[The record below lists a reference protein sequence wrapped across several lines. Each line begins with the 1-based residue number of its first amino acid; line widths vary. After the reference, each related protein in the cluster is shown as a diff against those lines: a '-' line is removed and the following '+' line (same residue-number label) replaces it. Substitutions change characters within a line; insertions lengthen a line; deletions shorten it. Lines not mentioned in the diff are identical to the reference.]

1 MNAKEEFL
9 ELVGT
14 RKVKCAEINYVDIYF
29 ESYVRRFTDKIER
42 HNTQHSLKV
51 GYSPQEL
58 SEFIDSLDFEYDCG
72 YGTQELFGT
81 VWFEKREWAERE
93 EYDGSENWIIKS
105 YPEIPE
111 NLKIK

>member
-1 MNAKEEFL
+1 MINAKEEFL
-9 ELVGT
+9 ELIGT
-14 RKVKCAEINYVDIYF
+14 RKVKCADINY
-29 ESYVRRFTDKIER
+29 ESYGWRLDIVEQLS
-42 HNTQHSLKV
+42 TQHSLKV

-58 SEFIDSLDFEYDCG
+58 SEFIDSLDFEYDSG

-81 VWFEKREWAERE
+81 IWFEMREWAERE
-93 EYDGSENWIIKS
+93 EYDGSENWSIKS

>member
-1 MNAKEEFL
+1 MNAKIEFL

-14 RKVKCAEINYVDIYF
+14 RKVKCADITYDSGYGWRSD
-29 ESYVRRFTDKIER
+29 EKK
-42 HNTQHSLKV
+42 HSEHTLKV

-58 SEFIDSLDFEYDCG
+58 LKFIDSLDFEYEEG
-72 YGTQELFGT
+72 YGSQELFGT
-81 VWFEKREWAERE
+81 VWFEKREWAERY
-93 EYDGSENWIIKS
+93 EYDGSENWDIKS